1 MSLATYFVR
10 LIIAITVFS
19 ASAIAGAAQ
28 ETQQQEKILIV
39 VSSLDKKTENLVG
52 GFWFPELTH
61 PVKVFDKAGFDFDI
75 ASPKGGLAPFDGFD
89 LKDQAS
95 LDFWTNPQHRNKL
108 GQTIKLSDV
117 DPSKYSAILL
127 VGGHGPMWD
136 FVNNTELNNIVR
148 TMYENND
155 VISAVCHGPAG
166 LINVKLSNGERLIK
180 GRRLT
185 GFTAAEEVSRQ
196 YDKIVPFELEGALKK
211 GGAKFEEAP
220 IFENNVVVDGRLITG
235 QNPASATALGDAVVK
250 ALQAR
255 TQRKVAL

>member
-1 MSLATYFVR
+1 MSLAKYFVR
-10 LIIAITVFS
+10 LIVAITAFT
-19 ASAIAGAAQ
+19 ASIVAEAAQ
-28 ETQQQEKILIV
+28 DTQKQEKILIV

-61 PVKVFDKAGFDFDI
+61 PVKVFDKAGLDFDI

-95 LDFWTNPQHRNKL
+95 LDFWTNPRHRNKL
-108 GQTIKLSDV
+108 GQTIKLSDI

-136 FVNNTELNNIVR
+136 FVNNAELSRIVR
-148 TMYENND
+148 AMYENND
-155 VISAVCHGPAG
+155 IISAVCHGPAG
-166 LINVKLSNGERLIK
+166 LINVKLSNGENLIK

-185 GFTAAEEVSRQ
+185 GFTAEEEVSRQ
-196 YDKIVPFELEGALKK
+196 YDKIVPFELESALEK
-211 GGAKFEEAP
+211 GGARFEQAP
-220 IFENNVVVDGRLITG
+220 IFENKVVVDGRLITG
-235 QNPASATALGDAVVK
+235 QNPASATALGEAVVK

-255 TQRKVAL
+255 TR